1 VADIIPR
8 LATEVAGI
16 LDLAT
21 AAEVVIQ
28 LLATAG
34 EVVIQLLVTAAEV
47 AGTLRQAEAVGH
59 RMVAEHRR
67 TAAEAMGLTDMGGK
81 R

>member
-1 VADIIPR
+1 MADIIPR

-28 LLATAG
+28 LLATA
-34 EVVIQLLVTAAEV
+34 AEV
-47 AGTLRQAEAVGH
+47 ADTLRQAEAVGH

>member
-1 VADIIPR
+1 MADIIPR

-28 LLATAG
+28 
-34 EVVIQLLVTAAEV
+34 VLVTAEAA

>member
-1 VADIIPR
+1 MADIIPR

-28 LLATAG
+28 LLA
-34 EVVIQLLVTAAEV
+34 TAAEV